1 MSILEL
7 LILALRFYLLTV
19 AVTLLLQMLTTLR
32 SQIHGIPLGDHELL
46 NTIILAIFPG
56 GNLVIAFDNSIMLF
70 RSKPQFILRYML
82 VRSRLDEIT
91 IIKDEDKEDDKE
103 C

>member
-7 LILALRFYLLTV
+7 LILALRIYLLTIS
-19 AVTLLLQMLTTLR
+19 ATLLLQMLTTLR

-46 NTIILAIFPG
+46 NTIILAVLPG
-56 GNLVIAFDNSIMLF
+56 RNLVIAFSNLMMLF
-70 RSKPQFILRYML
+70 NGRTKFILRYMY
-82 VRSRLDEIT
+82 VRDRLDEIK
-91 IIKDEDKEDDKE
+91 ILDDKEDDKE